1 MKILITDIDEVLL
14 DWSDSFDKF
23 LREEYGYD
31 DIHLRDNPKRLWEV
45 VGVHESDIGMIMS
58 VHNDSTAFSKLDYK
72 KDSAILKDNYKKF
85 DKIIAVTSCGS
96 DTSIQEKRIKN
107 LTEKFGDIFDKIEF
121 LDFLNPKHEALERIK
136 EKFSEDRIYMIDDS
150 VKDVEYARSIG
161 IDAYVY
167 KATFHDPKDLP
178 VVESFTEFL
187 EKL

>member
-23 LREEYGYD
+23 LRENYGYD
-31 DIHLRDNPKRLWEV
+31 ECHLRDNPKRLWEV
-45 VGVHESDIGMIMS
+45 VGVHERDIGGIMNI
-58 VHNDSTAFSKLDYK
+58 HNDSPTFAQLDYK
-72 KDSAILKDNYKKF
+72 NDSAILKNHYKKF

-96 DTSIQEKRIKN
+96 ENSIQQKRIQN
-107 LTEKFGDIFDKIEF
+107 LKYKFGDIIDEIEF
-121 LDFLNPKHEALERIK
+121 LDFLNPKHEALEKIK
-136 EKFSEDRIYMIDDS
+136 DRFSDAKIYMIDDS

-161 IDAYVY
+161 INAYVY

-178 VVESFTEFL
+178 VVDSFTQFL

>member
-23 LREEYGYD
+23 LREEYQYD
-31 DIHLRDNPKRLWEV
+31 GCHLRDNPKRLWDV
-45 VGVHESDIGMIMS
+45 VGVHESDIGGVMAG
-58 VHNDSTAFSKLDYK
+58 HNDSPAFAYLDYK

-96 DTSIQEKRIKN
+96 EASIQEKRIKN
-107 LTEKFGDIFDKIEF
+107 LKEKFGDIFDDIEF
-121 LDFLNPKHEALERIK
+121 LDFLNPKHEALQRIK
-136 EKFSEDRIYMIDDS
+136 DTFSNDKIYMIDDS
-150 VKDVEYARSIG
+150 VKDVAHARKIG

-178 VVESFTEFL
+178 VVESFSEFL